1 MLSPEQDEA
10 QLVLGLGGGYK
21 RGREAAPGF
30 WSWER
35 CYRRALVEWGLYL
48 LLKLL
53 AEHRDFST
61 RVGFGFCRL

>member
-1 MLSPEQDEA
+1 MLSHEQNEA

-21 RGREAAPGF
+21 RGREATPGF

-35 CYRRALVEWGLYL
+35 CCRRALVKWGLCL

-53 AEHRDFST
+53 AEH
-61 RVGFGFCRL
+61 